1 MDSVIETEGLT
12 KQWGTLT
19 AVDNINLR
27 ITAGECYAFLGVL
40 GGGRLRI
47 DPKGGV
53 TGRKGIALGGAS
65 AFGIGGYVLY
75 TLSNTNMTGSLKRSP
90 GSRPGAGMS
99 TTRCRSSESLSWPLA
114 ACSDSRTASSY
125 VSVIERKDLG
135 LLGNELFLGDNAGIT
150 QARQPPGLSQMIRCG
165 GGLAIPV
172 PLLAISLAIPTGT
185 ELHEVPL
192 RMIMSGMRLSPAL

>member
-1 MDSVIETEGLT
+1 VDSVIETEGLT

-114 ACSDSRTASSY
+114 ACSDS
-125 VSVIERKDLG
+125 
-135 LLGNELFLGDNAGIT
+135 
-150 QARQPPGLSQMIRCG
+150 
-165 GGLAIPV
+165 
-172 PLLAISLAIPTGT
+172 
-185 ELHEVPL
+185 
-192 RMIMSGMRLSPAL
+192 